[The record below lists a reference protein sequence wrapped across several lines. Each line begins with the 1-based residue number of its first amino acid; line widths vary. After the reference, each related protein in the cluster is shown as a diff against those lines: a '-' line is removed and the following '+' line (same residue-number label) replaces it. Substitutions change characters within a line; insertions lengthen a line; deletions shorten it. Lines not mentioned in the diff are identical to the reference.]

1 MYTNQK
7 NSLFDAAARV
17 MGHSLLLFAMWLRVL
32 WVTVFFS
39 SRGEQVFLIP
49 GYFGVHGF
57 DLLCFWQSVYHSR
70 GGQTTSH
77 MCRNTYKHKEK
88 RPHRSMVV
96 ISCFRRQHDAVA
108 ISFD

>member
-1 MYTNQK
+1 MLLPGFCDASTP
-7 NSLFDAAARV
+7 LLDAAARV

-57 DLLCFWQSVYHSR
+57 
-70 GGQTTSH
+70 
-77 MCRNTYKHKEK
+77 
-88 RPHRSMVV
+88 
-96 ISCFRRQHDAVA
+96 
-108 ISFD
+108 